1 MDTRLIAEE
10 KCHSQCWLCPLE
22 RFDLELLGIF
32 KPNPSDRN
40 SGEGGGSPKFI
51 VSSLMD
57 FYTSVTYLVLAYIAD
72 HLAISYFE
80 DNNFEVP
87 PS

>member
-40 SGEGGGSPKFI
+40 SGEGG
-51 VSSLMD
+51 VARL
-57 FYTSVTYLVLAYIAD
+57 LLE
-72 HLAISYFE
+72 LAITE
-80 DNNFEVP
+80 GV
-87 PS
+87 

>member
-40 SGEGGGSPKFI
+40 SGEGGGRAVVRVGYNWGGGGSQVYKVVMGI
-51 VSSLMD
+51 NLGK
-57 FYTSVTYLVLAYIAD
+57 I
-72 HLAISYFE
+72 ISKTGY
-80 DNNFEVP
+80 
-87 PS
+87 

>member
-40 SGEGGGSPKFI
+40 SGEGGGSQVYKVVMGI
-51 VSSLMD
+51 NLGK
-57 FYTSVTYLVLAYIAD
+57 I
-72 HLAISYFE
+72 ISKTGY
-80 DNNFEVP
+80 
-87 PS
+87 